1 MYFSCTKLM
10 ITESTEKLRK
20 HFLLSFLDT
29 EASKLRRNS
38 SLGSRSSL
46 PSLTTKM
53 SQERP
58 PWGRG
63 QSLTKAAVPSSA
75 SDLRPIQRTSG
86 PSGSRTVQRKASV
99 TKQPEVR
106 PLKRTPSTNKPS
118 VPRPPTR
125 VQSPTKRSG
134 TRPKA
139 SSQTKPTVAPK
150 RAPATKQERQD
161 SPGTHCFITFLDI
174 PGS

>member
-1 MYFSCTKLM
+1 MYFSCTKFM

-58 PWGRG
+58 PWGSG
-63 QSLTKAAVPSSA
+63 QSLTKAAVPSSLTKA
-75 SDLRPIQRTSG
+75 SGLRPIQRTSG
-86 PSGSRTVQRKASV
+86 TSESRTVQRKASV

-106 PLKRTPSTNKPS
+106 QLKRTPSTNKPS

-125 VQSPTKRSG
+125 VQSPTKRSR
-134 TRPKA
+134 TRPTA
-139 SSQTKPTVAPK
+139 SSQTKPTVTPK

-161 SPGTHCFITFLDI
+161 SPGTHFFITF
-174 PGS
+174 